1 MLGLSFGTILYD
13 LGIVAFGVVVLLM
26 LMKYSGIF
34 KKLKQPLEKFPI
46 NIMNTGNC
54 ASASIPILL
63 KEMNDKGQLV
73 RGQKIVM
80 ASFGAG
86 LVWNANYIEY

>member
-1 MLGLSFGTILYD
+1 M
-13 LGIVAFGVVVLLM
+13 
-26 LMKYSGIF
+26 
-34 KKLKQPLEKFPI
+34 

-54 ASASIPILL
+54 SSASIPILL
-63 KEMNDKGQLV
+63 KEMNDKGMLR